1 VQPTTGPGAFE
12 PIPFTSTPVDV
23 KLQQVRPLSFDDPS
37 SFRPGGPYSLTSRA
51 YTADFNE
58 VKALGRV
65 DSPTRTPEQT
75 ETVRFW
81 TEHTMIQFNRTVRNL
96 AMAKRLGTVE
106 TARLM
111 AMVHVSGA
119 DSAVSCWDAKYYYDF
134 WRPQH
139 AIQRADT
146 DGNPDTVQDTTWTHL
161 FLGNHP
167 EYPSGHACFTSGVTR
182 ALAEYFGT
190 DKVRL
195 SIDSTVAGTT
205 IHDFTRLSDVRKE
218 VTVARIYGG
227 LHFRKAMIDGE
238 QIGRDVTKHLFRNF
252 FDERKHDHD
261 HD

>member
-1 VQPTTGPGAFE
+1 M
-12 PIPFTSTPVDV
+12 DV

-119 DSAVSCWDAKYYYDF
+119 DSAVSCWDAS
-134 WRPQH
+134 
-139 AIQRADT
+139 
-146 DGNPDTVQDTTWTHL
+146 TTT
-161 FLGNHP
+161 
-167 EYPSGHACFTSGVTR
+167 TSGGPSMRSSVLTR
-182 ALAEYFGT
+182 TETRTQCKTPPGRTCFWA
-190 DKVRL
+190 
-195 SIDSTVAGTT
+195 T
-205 IHDFTRLSDVRKE
+205 IRNTRPDMPVLRR
-218 VTVARIYGG
+218 A
-227 LHFRKAMIDGE
+227 
-238 QIGRDVTKHLFRNF
+238 
-252 FDERKHDHD
+252 
-261 HD
+261 